1 MNSYFVSI
9 RSLKKVVNML
19 NAVEKKEIRKTL
31 GQKTLGQKSKNEEL

>member
-9 RSLKKVVNML
+9 RLLKKVVNML